1 MGGSE
6 LRRSVGRR
14 SLPADLA
21 LARTGE
27 IRRLFVRHEGR
38 GTGLGRR
45 LAEHLVSRP
54 GGIELAPRLNT
65 LPAMVEAQALY
76 SSMGIEPCAPY
87 VDEALDGVLSFHF
100 RSGCQVCLTAN
111 GIRAHASVRFSNT
124 ATGGCSS

>member
-1 MGGSE
+1 M
-6 LRRSVGRR
+6 
-14 SLPADLA
+14 
-21 LARTGE
+21 
-27 IRRLFVRHEGR
+27 RRLFVRHEGR

-87 VDEALDGVLSFHF
+87 VGESLDGVLSISLSPYV
-100 RSGCQVCLTAN
+100 SGLPDYEWNQ
-111 GIRAHASVRFSNT
+111 GSRI
-124 ATGGCSS
+124 G